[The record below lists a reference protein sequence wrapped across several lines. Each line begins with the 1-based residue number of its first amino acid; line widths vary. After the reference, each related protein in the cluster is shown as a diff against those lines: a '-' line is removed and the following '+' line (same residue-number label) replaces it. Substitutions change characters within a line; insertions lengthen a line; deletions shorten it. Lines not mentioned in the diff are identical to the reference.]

1 MVLSYR
7 GKRRLNP
14 RHVHQNFIAFRVSLT
29 VSNRKFCHLL
39 MVIICTQNLEVQ
51 KSGRNQG
58 LPVCSIL
65 KLELKPDTVVSWQFN
80 IFNY

>member
-7 GKRRLNP
+7 GKKDLNP
-14 RHVHQNFIAFRVSLT
+14 RHVQQHFIAFRVSLT
-29 VSNRKFCHLL
+29 ISNRKFCHLL
-39 MVIICTQNLEVQ
+39 VVIICTQNIEVQ
-51 KSGRNQG
+51 KSGRKQG
-58 LPVCSIL
+58 LPACSIL

>member
-7 GKRRLNP
+7 GKKDLNL
-14 RHVHQNFIAFRVSLT
+14 RHVQQHFIAFRVSLT
-29 VSNRKFCHLL
+29 ISNRKFCHLL
-39 MVIICTQNLEVQ
+39 VVIICTQNIEVQ
-51 KSGRNQG
+51 KSGRKQG
-58 LPVCSIL
+58 LPACSIL